1 MKGRKKRMKK
11 NAVRCAAVL
20 LACLILT
27 GPAAVSA
34 ENQEMGGPSYEAP
47 EIDMD
52 LSAFSATV
60 VYAQIYQM
68 AIHPEDYLGKIIR
81 IAGWYDVFTDDIT
94 GLYYTVCIVPDAA
107 ACCAQGIEFVWGGEH
122 SFPDHYP
129 ESGEEIVVTGRF
141 ETYFEGDWEYMR
153 LADAELS
160 WARE

>member
-1 MKGRKKRMKK
+1 MKK
-11 NAVRCAAVL
+11 IAACCTAYL

-27 GPAAVSA
+27 GPAAVSEEKQNA
-34 ENQEMGGPSYEAP
+34 GVMSYEER

-52 LSAFSATV
+52 LCTFSATA

-81 IAGWYDVFTDDIT
+81 IAGWYDVFIDDIT

-122 SFPDHYP
+122 SFPENYP
-129 ESGEEIVVTGRF
+129 ESGEKIVVTGRF

-160 WARE
+160 WSWE